1 MSKRHITQ
9 FRFFGDENSVFNTK
23 DEDAIYHLMDNNT
36 DGITMSDL
44 ISGDAFKNHYPIIQ
58 LGIQSL
64 PGLRFTINSNFDP
77 IIIGATGIYELDL
90 HEKSVI
96 SALHFDPE
104 SIKTIKQSLTTGNG
118 FLIVDIVYEE
128 GEEQHGRFLWKYKKL
143 YK

>member
-90 HEKSVI
+90 VDS
-96 SALHFDPE
+96 SASITSLSFD
-104 SIKTIKQSLTTGNG
+104 KASLE
-118 FLIVDIVYEE
+118 LINKNPDGYLIIDIVYEE
-128 GEEQHGRFLWKYKKL
+128 D
-143 YK
+143 